1 MEEKGRRRHKKDR
14 RQTLLAEIEPIATK
28 LCGEMQRRVHI
39 HVDGPSH
46 GGNSLLQSPR
56 CLGRERSLHLEVSSE
71 AVARHLRHGHR
82 PPISAAALFFLS
94 MPSIWLPRHRWFSRV
109 ETGNQQTTASCMWVH
124 TGPAPTRARDQDDG
138 SIWVGYGRVPGFAE
152 PVNRAI

>member
-14 RQTLLAEIEPIATK
+14 RQTLLAEIDPLPTSSVGRCSGEYTSMSMDQAMEATASFSPHAASAASAASTS
-28 LCGEMQRRVHI
+28 RSRAR
-39 HVDGPSH
+39 PSR
-46 GGNSLLQSPR
+46 GIFVTAT
-56 CLGRERSLHLEVSSE
+56 GRRSLQ
-71 AVARHLRHGHR
+71 
-82 PPISAAALFFLS
+82 PPFFFLS

-124 TGPAPTRARDQDDG
+124 TGLAPTRARDQDDG
-138 SIWVGYGRVPGFAE
+138 SIWVGYGLVPGFAE